1 MTQRMRS
8 ALALLGLAS
17 GLAQAQQPVTE
28 NAARS
33 YVASAFITGAAP
45 AILSEHVRLAPALRT
60 RLALPETATRDA
72 VYRALIRMT
81 EGRPIVV
88 TRGPKDLAGL
98 ERAALTVEA
107 GNDVRL
113 AVQYD
118 LRANDISFIGL
129 PPR

>member
-1 MTQRMRS
+1 MTQRTSS
-8 ALALLGLAS
+8 AVALLALAS

-45 AILSEHVRLAPALRT
+45 AILSERVRLAPVLRT
-60 RLALPETATRDA
+60 RLLLPETASRDA

-88 TRGPKDLAGL
+88 TSGPKDLAGF
-98 ERAALTVEA
+98 ERASLTVQA

-118 LRANDISFIGL
+118 LRANNISFVGL